1 MRLKKRYLVLAV
13 IVLIIIFGSVI
24 AVTKPV
30 LPNIQLPGEV
40 FPGTKG
46 FWPQTLFN
54 GTGITN
60 TFLATL
66 LTWLLVL
73 ILAFSLRARSR
84 TADEVPTGFYNLFE
98 MIIEGAYNFAQGIAG
113 AKIKDF
119 FPYFMS
125 FLLIIL
131 VANWMELVP
140 GVDSIGV
147 WENKAHFEAEKAG
160 ETFAAQVE
168 ASTGVAPS
176 VEQIEGTVHTA
187 EEEFAAANIGD
198 LRVGPFLIRADGN
211 ADEGAPL
218 QTNQAGEAIGRNPQA
233 ADWTIVP
240 FLRAAATDLN
250 FTLAFALVAVVMTQY
265 YGFKYLRGGYLR
277 KFFPFLEKGWADKA
291 VKNPIKAIDP
301 AVGILELISEF
312 SKILSFSFRLLGN
325 IFAGQVL
332 LFVMA
337 FILPV
342 MNVAFFGLEFFV
354 GLIQA
359 AVFGLLTLL
368 FMSSASAGH
377 DHPEVEGEH
386 H

>member
-24 AVTKPV
+24 AITKPV

-46 FWPQTLFN
+46 FWPQALFN

-60 TFLATL
+60 TFVATL
-66 LTWLLVL
+66 LTWLLIL

-98 MIIEGAYNFAQGIAG
+98 MVIEGAYNFAQGIAG

-147 WENKAHFEAEKAG
+147 WENKAHVQAEKAG
-160 ETFAAQVE
+160 EAFAAQTE
-168 ASTGVAPS
+168 AANGVAPS
-176 VEQIEGTVHTA
+176 QEEIEQTVHTA

-211 ADEGAPL
+211 ADESVPL

-250 FTLAFALVAVVMTQY
+250 FTLAFALVSVIMTQY
-265 YGFKYLRGGYLR
+265 YGFKYLGGGYLR

-325 IFAGQVL
+325 MFAGMVL
-332 LFVMA
+332 LFVMSY
-337 FILPV
+337 IL
-342 MNVAFFGLEFFV
+342 NVLNIAFFGLEFFV
-354 GLIQA
+354 GVIQA
-359 AVFGLLTLL
+359 IVFGLLTLI
-368 FMSSASAGH
+368 FMSSAT
-377 DHPEVEGEH
+377 EH
-386 H
+386 HGGEEEHH

>member
-1 MRLKKRYLVLAV
+1 MRLKKRYLVLLI
-13 IVLIIIFGSVI
+13 IVLMIIFGSVI
-24 AVTKPV
+24 AFTKPV
-30 LPNIQLPGEV
+30 LPTIQLPGEIY
-40 FPGTKG
+40 PGTKG
-46 FWPQTLFN
+46 FWPEFLFN

-60 TFLATL
+60 TFVATL

-73 ILAFSLRARSR
+73 LLAFGLRARSR
-84 TADEVPTGFYNLFE
+84 TADEVPTGFYNVFE

-113 AKIKDF
+113 PKIKDF

-131 VANWMELVP
+131 VANWMELIP
-140 GVDSIGV
+140 GVDSIGF
-147 WENKAHFEAEKAG
+147 WENKAHFEAEKAAD
-160 ETFAAQVE
+160 EVE
-168 ASTGVAPS
+168 AETGTSLSEA
-176 VEQIEGTVHTA
+176 EHEEFVHTA
-187 EEEFAAANIGD
+187 EEEFAAANLGD
-198 LRVGPFLIRADGN
+198 LRVGPLLIRADGN
-211 ADEGAPL
+211 SDPNAPL
-218 QTNQAGEAIGRNPQA
+218 ETNAAGEAVGRNPDA

-250 FTLAFALVAVVMTQY
+250 FTLAFALVSVIMTQY
-265 YGFKYLRGGYLR
+265 YGFKYLGGGYLR
-277 KFFPFLEKGWADKA
+277 KFFPFLERGWGDK
-291 VKNPIKAIDP
+291 VVQNPIKAIDP
-301 AVGILELISEF
+301 AVGILELVSEF

-368 FMSSASAGH
+368 FMSSATTGH
-377 DHPEVEGEH
+377 GDGEEH

>member
-13 IVLIIIFGSVI
+13 IVLMIIFGSVI
-24 AVTKPV
+24 AFTKPV
-30 LPNIQLPGEV
+30 LPTIQLPGEV

-46 FWPQTLFN
+46 FWPQALFN

-60 TFLATL
+60 TFVATL
-66 LTWLLVL
+66 ITWGL
-73 ILAFSLRARSR
+73 ILLLAFGLRARSR

-98 MIIEGAYNFAQGIAG
+98 MILEIAYNFAQGIAG
-113 AKIKDF
+113 PKIRDF

-131 VANWMELVP
+131 TANWMELVP

-147 WENKAHFEAEKAG
+147 WENKAHFEAEKQVG
-160 ETFAAQVE
+160 ETVADLE
-168 ASTGVAPS
+168 AESGVVISEA
-176 VEQIEGTVHTA
+176 EYEELVHTA
-187 EEEFAAANIGD
+187 EEELNAANIGD
-198 LRVGPFLIRADGN
+198 LRVGPLLIRADGN
-211 ADEGAPL
+211 ADENAPIE
-218 QTNQAGEAIGRNPQA
+218 TNAAGEGVGRNPTT

-240 FLRAAATDLN
+240 FVRAAATDLN
-250 FTLAFALVAVVMTQY
+250 FTLAFALVSVIMTQY
-265 YGFKYLRGGYLR
+265 YGFKYLGGGYLR
-277 KFFPFLEKGWADKA
+277 KFFPFLEKGWGDK
-291 VKNPIKAIDP
+291 VVQNPIKAIDP
-301 AVGILELISEF
+301 AVGILELVSEI

-359 AVFGLLTLL
+359 AVFGLLTLM
-368 FMSSASAGH
+368 FMNSATTGH
-377 DHPEVEGEH
+377 AEEH

>member
-1 MRLKKRYLVLAV
+1 MRLKKRYLVLAI
-13 IVLIIIFGSVI
+13 IVLMIIFGSVI
-24 AVTKPV
+24 AFTKPV
-30 LPNIQLPGEV
+30 LPTIQLPGEV

-46 FWPQTLFN
+46 FWPEALFN
-54 GTGITN
+54 GAGITN
-60 TFLATL
+60 TFVATL
-66 LTWLLVL
+66 ITWLLVL
-73 ILAFSLRARSR
+73 LLAFGLRARSR
-84 TADEVPTGFYNLFE
+84 TAEEIPTGFYNLFE

-113 AKIKDF
+113 PKIKNF

-147 WENKAHFEAEKAG
+147 WENKAHFEAEKAAD
-160 ETFAAQVE
+160 EHAAEVE
-168 ASTGVAPS
+168 AETGQPLSEA
-176 VEQIEGTVHTA
+176 EHEEFVHTA
-187 EEEFAAANIGD
+187 EEEFAAANLGD

-211 ADEGAPL
+211 ADETAPL
-218 QTNQAGEAIGRNPQA
+218 ETNPAGEAVGRNPQA

-250 FTLAFALVAVVMTQY
+250 FTLAFALVSVIMTQY
-265 YGFKYLRGGYLR
+265 YGFKFLGGDYLK
-277 KFFPFLEKGWADKA
+277 KFFPFLERGWGDKV

-301 AVGILELISEF
+301 AVGILELISEL

-342 MNVAFFGLEFFV
+342 INVAFFGLEFFV

-368 FMSSASAGH
+368 FMSSATTGH
-377 DHPEVEGEH
+377 GEGEEH